1 MISSALTS
9 RTAMR
14 AGLKRSCA
22 TSRAPSS
29 GASVRIIARAEPQQ
43 NPVNTQLPDVPAPVG
58 STAPEP
64 IGANFSNTPP
74 SAPSPQ
80 ETPKTYSFGDAMSFA
95 GPAPEVING
104 RLAMLGFVAGVGA
117 ELATGQPILS
127 QFGSH
132 PVIVAGTF
140 GLFIAASLIP
150 LLSGADRKQSVGPL
164 TPRAELLNGQVAMLG
179 FASML
184 ILEALNGKPLF

>member
-1 MISSALTS
+1 MISARLTS
-9 RTAMR
+9 RSAIR
-14 AGLKRSCA
+14 AGIKRSSA
-22 TSRAPSS
+22 ALFRSPG
-29 GASVRIIARAEPQQ
+29 GASLRVIITRAEQ
-43 NPVNTQLPDVPAPVG
+43 NPVNTELPEVPAPVG
-58 STAPEP
+58 SVAPQP

-80 ETPKTYSFGDAMSFA
+80 ETPKAYSFGDAMSFA

-117 ELATGQPILS
+117 ELFTGQPILS

-132 PVIVAGTF
+132 PVIIAGVF
-140 GLFIAASLIP
+140 GLFIVASLIP

-164 TPRAELLNGQVAMLG
+164 TPRVELFNGQAAMLG
-179 FASML
+179 FAAMI
-184 ILEALNGKPLF
+184 ILESLNGKPLF

>member
-1 MISSALTS
+1 MMSSAITS
-9 RTAMR
+9 RPAIR
-14 AGLKRSCA
+14 AGFQR
-22 TSRAPSS
+22 S
-29 GASVRIIARAEPQQ
+29 GAALRTPGSAISRTITRAEPPQQ
-43 NPVNTQLPDVPAPVG
+43 NPVNAQLPDVPAPVG
-58 STAPEP
+58 DVAPEP
-64 IGANFSNTPP
+64 IGANLSNTPP
-74 SAPSPQ
+74 SAPSPK
-80 ETPKTYSFGDAMSFA
+80 ESPKAYSFGDAMSFA

-140 GLFIAASLIP
+140 GLFIVASLIP

-164 TPRAELLNGQVAMLG
+164 TPRVELFNGQAAMLG
-179 FASML
+179 FAAMI
-184 ILEALNGKPLF
+184 ILESLNGKPLF